1 MSENIDED
9 SNKVLCPYCQK
20 EIEEKIFDDHMMC
33 HEIENEGQANNDN
46 NSNNN
51 INQQSNN
58 NINNNEINNNNINNN
73 NINNNNINNNNINNN
88 VNNENGN
95 NNNSNNNGGI
105 ISSIINFFGHMNNNN
120 QNNSNANDNREE
132 SPTRLER
139 ILSKISNVVSNI
151 PGLRRNF
158 NYSINQFS
166 NSSSNST
173 QNRVV
178 YYVTQPLVANNFQNA
193 PNNNI
198 NNNPNNNS
206 NNIPNNNNILFPS
219 NLVLPPNFANFPLP
233 PLIIG
238 ERGHVYNPSEQRN
251 NVNIDA
257 IMNLLPS
264 SEVKEKKEGEN
275 NNCIICLNDFEIGDN
290 VTSLPCLHVYHTDCI
305 KSWLKSKNHCPI
317 CKYTISEES
326 LRRGN

>member
-20 EIEEKIFDDHMMC
+20 EIEEKLFDDHMMC

-58 NINNNEINNNNINNN
+58 NINNNDNNINNNDINNNDINNNNINNN
-73 NINNNNINNNNINNN
+73 N
-88 VNNENGN
+88 NNENRN
-95 NNNSNNNGGI
+95 NNNSNNTNNNEGI
-105 ISSIINFFGHMNNNN
+105 ISSIMNFFGRRSNNE

-132 SPTRLER
+132 SPSRLER
-139 ILSKISNVVSNI
+139 IISKISNTVSYI
-151 PGLRRNF
+151 AGLKRNLD
-158 NYSINQFS
+158 YTINQFT

-173 QNRVV
+173 QNSVV
-178 YYVTQPLVANNFQNA
+178 YYVTQPLVSSNIQND
-193 PNNNI
+193 PNN
-198 NNNPNNNS
+198 P
-206 NNIPNNNNILFPS
+206 NNIPNNSNILFQS
-219 NLVLPPNFANFPLP
+219 NIVLPPNFANVPLP

-238 ERGHVYNPSEQRN
+238 EGGQVLNPSEQIN

-257 IMNLLPS
+257 IMSLLPS
-264 SEVKEKKEGEN
+264 SEIKEKNEGEN